1 MRYLL
6 VVLAAA
12 GIVVSA
18 FALHAH
24 YSTNYLYL
32 PCDINS
38 RWSCGLVNHS
48 RYAMVLG
55 VPVALIGILGYTLL
69 GVVAWLRRRL
79 QFMALAIIALGIAL
93 HFTYIEAEVLQMWCL
108 YCVISQCIIAVM
120 TALAIGWW
128 LTCRCK
134 PSKIVASTGQS
145 EKTGA

>member
-12 GIVVSA
+12 GVVVAA

-69 GVVAWLRRRL
+69 GVVAWLQKRL
-79 QFMALAIIALGIAL
+79 QFMALTIIALGIAL
-93 HFTYIEAEVLQMWCL
+93 HFTYIEAEVLHMWCL
-108 YCVISQCIIAVM
+108 YCVISQGIIAVM

-128 LTCRCK
+128 VSCRCRK
-134 PSKIVASTGQS
+134 PGDSAT
-145 EKTGA
+145 AAA

>member
-6 VVLAAA
+6 VALAVA
-12 GIVVSA
+12 GVVASA

-24 YSTNYLYL
+24 YSKDYLYL

-48 RYAMVLG
+48 RYAVVLG

-69 GVVAWLRRRL
+69 GVVAWLQKRL
-79 QFMALAIIALGIAL
+79 QLMALTVIALGIAL
-93 HFTYIEAEVLQMWCL
+93 HFTYIEAEVLHMWCL
-108 YCVISQCIIAVM
+108 YCVISQGVIAVM

-128 LTCRCK
+128 ISCRCGK
-134 PSKIVASTGQS
+134 PSGASS
-145 EKTGA
+145 SGA

>member
-6 VVLAAA
+6 VVLAVA
-12 GIVVSA
+12 GVIVSA

-32 PCDINS
+32 PCDLNS

-69 GVVAWLRRRL
+69 GVVAWLRKRL
-79 QFMALAIIALGIAL
+79 QFMALSIIALGIAL
-93 HFTYIEAEVLQMWCL
+93 HFTYIEAEVLHMWCL
-108 YCVISQCIIAVM
+108 YCVISQGIIAVM
-120 TALAIGWW
+120 TALSIGWW
-128 LTCRCK
+128 IRCRCRK
-134 PSKIVASTGQS
+134 PGESAT
-145 EKTGA
+145 AAA

>member
-6 VVLAAA
+6 AVLAVA
-12 GIVVSA
+12 GVVVSA

-48 RYAMVLG
+48 RYAAVLG
-55 VPVALIGILGYTLL
+55 VPVAMIGILGYLLL
-69 GVVAWLRRRL
+69 GVVAWFQMRL
-79 QFMALAIIALGIAL
+79 QFMALSIIALGIAL
-93 HFTYIEAEVLQMWCL
+93 HFTYIEAEVLHMWCL
-108 YCVISQCIIAVM
+108 YCVISQGIIAVM

-128 LTCRCK
+128 FTCRCRK
-134 PSKIVASTGQS
+134 PTSSA
-145 EKTGA
+145 A

>member
-6 VVLAAA
+6 VALAVA
-12 GIVVSA
+12 GVVVSA

-24 YSTNYLYL
+24 YSKDYLYL

-55 VPVALIGILGYTLL
+55 VPVAMIGIIGYALL
-69 GVVAWLRRRL
+69 GVVAWFRLRL
-79 QFMALAIIALGIAL
+79 QFMALSIIALGIAL
-93 HFTYIEAEVLQMWCL
+93 YFTHIEANVLHMWCL
-108 YCVISQCIIAVM
+108 YCVMSQCIIVVM

-128 LTCRCK
+128 LTCRCRK
-134 PSKIVASTGQS
+134 PVDAMSS
-145 EKTGA
+145 GA

>member
-24 YSTNYLYL
+24 YSTRYLEL

-38 RWSCGLVNHS
+38 VWSCGLVNHS
-48 RYAMVLG
+48 RYAAVLG
-55 VPVALIGILGYTLL
+55 VPVAMIGIIGYVLL
-69 GVVAWLRRRL
+69 GVVAWFRRRL
-79 QFMALAIIALGIAL
+79 PLMALSIIALGISL
-93 HFTYIEAEVLQMWCL
+93 HFTYIEAEVLHMWCL
-108 YCVISQCIIAVM
+108 YCVMSQCIIAVM

-128 LTCRCK
+128 FTCRCRK
-134 PSKIVASTGQS
+134 PKAT
-145 EKTGA
+145 TPAA

>member
-6 VVLAAA
+6 VVLAVA
-12 GIVVSA
+12 GVVVSA

-69 GVVAWLRRRL
+69 GVVAWLKKRL
-79 QFMALAIIALGIAL
+79 QFMALSMIALGIAL
-93 HFTYIEAEVLQMWCL
+93 HFTYIEAEVLHMWCL
-108 YCVISQCIIAVM
+108 YCVISQGIIAVM
-120 TALAIGWW
+120 TVLAIGWW
-128 LTCRCK
+128 IRCRCRN
-134 PSKIVASTGQS
+134 PGESST
-145 EKTGA
+145 AAA